1 MESDLAEWLAGR
13 EHDGL
18 LRSLTTVEHRDG
30 VRYIVN
36 GRACINFCSND
47 YLGFADDPVTRLG
60 ARETIEAWGCGA
72 GASRLISG
80 NLDIIRALEYTLAE
94 WKQTP
99 AALVFASGYMANIG
113 VLTSLAGSDDTIF
126 LDRLSHASLV
136 DGVRLSR
143 ARLKVFPHNDIER
156 LDTLLAGVKTGK
168 KLVVTESVFSMDGDT
183 APLREL
189 VTICKKRGAVLI
201 VDEAHALGVYGGGR
215 GLVNEYGL
223 AEDVDVIIGTL
234 SKALGSQGGFV
245 AGSRI
250 LVEYLVN
257 TSRSFIYS
265 TGLSPVSAGA
275 ALAALRFLA
284 ANSARIEKL
293 WYNISRFRSQMDEL
307 HIQGRGPICP
317 VITGESETALNLARR
332 LVEEGYLVPAIR
344 PPTVPAGSARIRIT
358 LSAIHSE
365 EQIDGLARA
374 IHDALAG
381 GVT

>member
-1 MESDLAEWLAGR
+1 MIPDLAEWLADR

-18 LRSLTTVEHRDG
+18 LRLLTVVEHRDG

-47 YLGFADDPVTRLG
+47 YLGLADDPVTSRG
-60 ARETIEAWGCGA
+60 ARETLETWGCGA

-80 NLDIIRALEYTLAE
+80 NLDIIHELEHTLAE
-94 WKQTP
+94 WKQTE
-99 AALVFASGYMANIG
+99 AALVFASGYMANVG
-113 VLTSLAGSDDTIF
+113 VLTSLAGTDDTIF

-136 DGVRLSR
+136 DGARLSR
-143 ARLKVFPHNDIER
+143 ARLKVFPHNDTER
-156 LDTLLAGVKTGK
+156 LDTLLAGVKTGE

-183 APLREL
+183 APLGDL
-189 VTICKKRGAVLI
+189 VTICKKHDAILI

-215 GLVNEYGL
+215 GLVNECGL
-223 AEDVDVIIGTL
+223 AGDVDVIIGTL

-245 AGSRI
+245 AGSRV
-250 LVEYLVN
+250 LAEYLVN

-275 ALAALRFLA
+275 ALAALRFLSG
-284 ANSARIEKL
+284 NSARIEKL
-293 WYNISRFRSQMDEL
+293 WYNISRFRSQMDEF

-317 VITGESETALNLARR
+317 VIAGESSTALDLARR

-344 PPTVPAGSARIRIT
+344 PPTVPAGSARIRVT

-374 IHDALAG
+374 IHDVLPG
-381 GVT
+381 GLT